1 LHKSEEETVR
11 TFASSIV
18 AAAMI
23 GMSALTAYAAPPAT
37 TVVRSFS
44 DGSVVPGSSASLVRT
59 DAGVS
64 ATLATSGLPAGD
76 VVTVWWVVFNH
87 PENCSG
93 PSAGHPFQCGRSDLG
108 NPAVGASVLYA
119 AGRIITAGG
128 AAYYGAQL
136 SVGDTSGALFGPGLL
151 LPRTAH
157 VHLVLHDHGPADP
170 QIVSQELQSFDVCN
184 PTCVDVQ
191 FAVFET

>member
-1 LHKSEEETVR
+1 MR
-11 TFASSIV
+11 IFASSIV

-23 GMSALTAYAAPPAT
+23 GTSALTAFAGGPT
-37 TVVRSFS
+37 TTTVRSFS
-44 DGSVVPGSSASLVRT
+44 DGNVVPGSSASLIRT

-64 ATLATSGLPAGD
+64 ATLATTGLPVGD
-76 VVTVWWVVFNH
+76 VVTMWWVVFNH

-108 NPAVGASVLYA
+108 NPAVEASVLFA
-119 AGRIITAGG
+119 TGRVISDGG
-128 AAYYGAQL
+128 AAYYGAHL

-151 LPRTAH
+151 FPSSAH

-170 QIVSQELQSFDVCN
+170 RIVSQELHSFDVCN
-184 PTCVDVQ
+184 PTCVDIQ
-191 FAVFET
+191 FAVFES

>member
-1 LHKSEEETVR
+1 MR
-11 TFASSIV
+11 TFASSVV

-23 GMSALTAYAAPPAT
+23 VVSALTVYAGAPAT
-37 TVVRSFS
+37 TAVRSFS

-108 NPAVGASVLYA
+108 NPAVGASVLFA
-119 AGRIITAGG
+119 AGRIIGDGG
-128 AAYYGAQL
+128 DAYYGAHL
-136 SVGDTSGALFGPGLL
+136 SVGDISGALFGPGLL
-151 LPRTAH
+151 LPRSAH

-170 QIVSQELQSFDVCN
+170 RIVSQELRSFDVCN
-184 PTCVDVQ
+184 PTCIDVQ
-191 FAVFET
+191 FAVFES

>member
-1 LHKSEEETVR
+1 MR
-11 TFASSIV
+11 TFASSII

-23 GMSALTAYAAPPAT
+23 GVSGLTAYAGAPAT
-37 TVVRSFS
+37 TAVRSFS

-64 ATLATSGLPAGD
+64 AMLATSGLPGGD
-76 VVTVWWVVFNH
+76 VVTMWWVVFNH
-87 PENCSG
+87 PENCAG

-108 NPAVGASVLYA
+108 NPAVEASVLFA
-119 AGRIITAGG
+119 AGRVTTNGG
-128 AAYYGAQL
+128 AGDFGAHL

-151 LPRTAH
+151 FPQSAH
-157 VHLVLHDHGPADP
+157 VHLVLHDHGPADAR
-170 QIVSQELQSFDVCN
+170 IISQELHSFDVCN

-191 FAVFET
+191 FAVFES